1 MENYLKISVDQR
13 MKLEKY
19 KKKLVKEIIMLVSV
33 SVKENILI
41 LLSYK
46 QETMTVHEE
55 HFK

>member
-1 MENYLKISVDQR
+1 MENYLKNSVDQR

-19 KKKLVKEIIMLVSV
+19 NKKLVKEIIMLVSV

>member
-19 KKKLVKEIIMLVSV
+19 KKKLVNEIIMLVSV